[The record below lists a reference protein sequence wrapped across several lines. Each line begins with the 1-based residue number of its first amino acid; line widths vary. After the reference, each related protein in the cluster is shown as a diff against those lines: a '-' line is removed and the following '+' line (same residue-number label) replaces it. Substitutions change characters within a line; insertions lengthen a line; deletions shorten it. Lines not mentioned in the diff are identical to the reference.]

1 MSLSTNGYQV
11 DLSELEGRKFTCV
24 EGCGLCCLCQPELLE
39 QEVPYF
45 KKNYPNRIVAKRQ
58 PHKHFALSMK
68 KKVGS
73 CSFLNDR
80 RCDVYNLRPHYCRQF
95 PFHIYVGTRVQVEL
109 DLSCRGV
116 WLNKGDDC
124 TPLGAQLV
132 AENDRAIRQIISQS
146 SDVYKQFYRN
156 CLDMEC
162 DCRPQELRDELAPKL
177 GMFNDLGFIATLLE
191 ASAEEEEVDILTL
204 KPQDLDRKKQQ
215 ELDEAAMEA
224 ARDSLGTADPFDA
237 PIYCADDNAWNIFR
251 FEDESIER
259 YILTDEGDLDHISSI
274 EPSSIKLTAP
284 EGPGRNVMESYMA
297 LLNRRDS
304 LLGNAFHLMDEYAY
318 EDFMS
323 NIYYGVMA
331 TSALDVLWRSALL
344 NTVYG
349 TRMDGDGIREGIIYY
364 DMDRL
369 DAPTIGSFI

>member
-1 MSLSTNGYQV
+1 MSINNSYQV
-11 DLSELEGRKFTCV
+11 DLSELEGRKLTCI

-45 KKNYPNRIVAKRQ
+45 RKNYPNRIVAKRQ

-80 RCDVYNLRPHYCRQF
+80 RCDVYSVRPHFCRQF
-95 PFHIYVGTRVQVEL
+95 PFHIHVGTRVQVEL

-116 WLNKGDDC
+116 WLDKGEDC
-124 TPLGAQLV
+124 VTLGTQLV
-132 AENDRAIRQIISQS
+132 AENDRAIKQVFAQS
-146 SDVYKQFYRN
+146 GDVYRQYYRN
-156 CLDMEC
+156 CMDMEC
-162 DCRPQELRDELAPKL
+162 DCRPQELRDEMAPRL
-177 GMFNDLGFIATLLE
+177 GMFNDLNFIAALLE
-191 ASAEEEEVDILTL
+191 ASAEEEELDLQTL
-204 KPQDLDRKKQQ
+204 KVPEMDARKLK
-215 ELDEAAMEA
+215 ELEDAAIEA

-237 PIYCADDNAWNIFR
+237 PIYCAEDNAWNIFR

-259 YILTDEGDLDHISSI
+259 YVLTDEGDLDHISSI
-274 EPSSIKLTAP
+274 EPEAIKLQAP
-284 EGPGRNVMESYMA
+284 VDSGKNIMESYMA

-318 EDFMS
+318 EDYMS

-331 TSALDVLWRSALL
+331 TSALDVLWRASLL
-344 NTVYG
+344 SNVYG
-349 TRMDGDGIREGIIYY
+349 NRLDGKGIREGIIYY